1 MNTISKNLSAVI
13 LSSILV
19 SLPVACS
26 REKKPPPRPPT
37 PVTVARAE
45 VRDIPVVISE
55 IGNVEASTTV
65 SVKSLVSGEITRVYF
80 KEGDFV
86 KKGQVLFE
94 IDPRPLKEALRQA
107 EAALARDLAQQK
119 FAEVEAARYRELFNK
134 GFVSK
139 EQSEQF
145 TTQASAL
152 KAVVEAD
159 RAAVKDAKVRL
170 GYSVIRSPLDG
181 RTGNLN
187 VHLGN
192 IVKENDTPFLVVINQ
207 VTPINVGFSVPE
219 QFLFQIKKSMRQGQ
233 LKVTASIKGAQVL
246 KEEGVVSFLD
256 NSVDNTTGTIRM
268 KGKFQNWDNNLWPG
282 QFVNVDMTVDIVKNA
297 VMVPAQA
304 VQEGQSGKYVFVVGP
319 DMTAQSRTVETGQVM
334 EGFLA
339 VTTGL
344 KPGELVVTDGQS
356 RLVPGA
362 KVAIDRKAP

>member
-1 MNTISKNLSAVI
+1 MKTIPNTLPAII
-13 LSSILV
+13 LTIILITQ
-19 SLPVACS
+19 PVACTT
-26 REKKPPPRPPT
+26 EKKPSPKPPT
-37 PVTVARAE
+37 PVTVATAG

-55 IGNVEASTTV
+55 IGNVEAYTVV
-65 SVKSLVSGEITRVYF
+65 SVKSLVAGEITRINF

-94 IDPRPLKEALRQA
+94 IDQRPLREALRQA

-119 FAEVEAARYRELFNK
+119 YAEAEAARYKALAEK

-139 EQSEQF
+139 EQADQF
-145 TTQASAL
+145 ATQASTL
-152 KAVVEAD
+152 NAVVEAD
-159 RAAVKDAKVRL
+159 RAAVKNAQVQL
-170 GYSVIRSPLDG
+170 GYSIIRSPLAG

-187 VHLGN
+187 VDPGN

-219 QFLFQIKKSMRQGQ
+219 QYLFQIKKSMREGP
-233 LKVTASIKGAQVL
+233 LKVMASIKGAQVL

-268 KGKFQNWDNNLWPG
+268 KGEFKNIDNNLWPG
-282 QFVNVDMTVDIVKNA
+282 QFVSVDMTVDTVKNA
-297 VMVPAQA
+297 VVVPAQA
-304 VQEGQSGKYVFVVGP
+304 VMEGQSGKYVFVVGP
-319 DMTAQSRTVETGQVM
+319 DMAAQSRTVETGPGV
-334 EGFLA
+334 EGLLA
-339 VTTGL
+339 VTTGV